1 MVSTYKQK
9 LLKIGALDYLIHNEG
24 NSSQVYF
31 NKTRKEAK
39 EEIRKMASY
48 SSPRLYSRKKKK
60 ESRKVLVFDMANNCI
75 CAVGDMSDPI
85 IKKDFQNPN
94 RVIYYPVEK

>member
-9 LLKIGALDYLIHNEG
+9 LLKIGALDYLIHNQG

-39 EEIRKMASY
+39 EEIRKMANY

-60 ESRKVLVFDMANNCI
+60 ESGKVLIFDMDNNCI
-75 CAVGDMSDPI
+75 RAIGDMSDPI
-85 IKKDFQNPN
+85 IKRDFQNPTCI
-94 RVIYYPVEK
+94 IYYPVV